1 MIMNMKKY
9 ILLLSLSALALTS
22 CYDSYI
28 HDNADAAVGFANQND
43 VRSVVVGESLEFS
56 TGVALA
62 GVIDNKEDRT
72 VGYTVDAALVNEETL
87 NAFKAHPLSYIN
99 SLYAGVSGIV
109 PLAEDAYTLVN
120 DGDGA
125 GKTVIKAG
133 THLGKITVKVNPD
146 KYFSGQA
153 STTPTAVIALSI
165 TDAGKLD
172 VIEGKATTVIGVRF
186 ENMLFGNYWHGG
198 VATVEGPDGTRTET
212 FATTI
217 PQPDNSVWTL
227 TTETPHTL
235 TANAVGNE
243 LNGTKA
249 QLRLT
254 VDEDSGAVTVSAVE
268 GATYVVEPDGE
279 CRFNQARL
287 LQDRKIF
294 LSYKYV
300 KAGETWHVK
309 DTLTFRNRIRDGVNE
324 WQDENQEAYQ

>member
-1 MIMNMKKY
+1 MKKY
-9 ILLLSLSALALTS
+9 IVLLTLSVLAVTS
-22 CYDSYI
+22 CYDPYI
-28 HDNADAAVGFANQND
+28 LNSEDAAVGFANQND
-43 VRSVVVGESLEFS
+43 VRSVVVGESMEFS

-62 GVIDNKEDRT
+62 GIIDNKEDRA
-72 VGYTVDAALVNEETL
+72 VNYGVDAALVNDEAL
-87 NAFKAHPLSYIN
+87 AAFKAHPLSYIN
-99 SLYAGVSGIV
+99 TLYAGVSSLV

-120 DGDGA
+120 DGGAA
-125 GKTVIKAG
+125 GKTAIKAG
-133 THLGKITVKVNPD
+133 THLGKITVKINPD
-146 KYFSGQA
+146 KYFAGQA
-153 STTPTAVIALSI
+153 STTPNAVIALSI
-165 TDAGKLD
+165 ANANGLK
-172 VIEGKATTVIGVRF
+172 VIEGKEYTVIGVRF
-186 ENMLFGNYWHGG
+186 ENMLFGSYWHGG
-198 VATVEGPDGTRTET
+198 VATVEGPGGTRTET
-212 FATTI
+212 FPTAI